1 MGAGLSFPVVTLPL
15 HPAPCDK
22 IIVPLLLSGES
33 LLKRGFQACN
43 LKCPETSLLAC
54 SGRWAL
60 GPWVGGWALPW
71 GPSHPSPREASE
83 HSTRATRGR
92 RRRTV
97 CGERARRSAQWGA
110 SDTALQGTRRRLGAP
125 ARASRTYSRAR
136 STRRAKRLTSRRRRV
151 EGRRRR
157 NVGSEGEPR
166 GATFRQP
173 PGRAAGRATGSEAQ
187 PLPGSAAGRG
197 SAVGPDSGPGD
208 SGRGGWPSPLP
219 APPLRASPP
228 GAPEH
233 VPRGP
238 RTRAWWGT
246 GPRTDTKPQGQE
258 TAAKV
263 ERVQNGLLRR
273 GARTPAGLG
282 AQGPTTGNKD
292 EPRSC
297 KPNTEPG
304 REGRRGR
311 GGSGRR
317 PPPTQG
323 DAKGAADP
331 VRLCGPEEARP
342 AEGDG
347 GRGWGQPAGASGRGR
362 AEQSR
367 ELEVAP
373 APTRAPVATDRSAA
387 GGRSRPCG
395 RGGAAG
401 RRPLPGR
408 GEQWVCTPH
417 VARGGRGTQR
427 TGRKR
432 GLERKDGRTGQRGLG
447 QARPQPPARL
457 RSVLGPSG
465 GSGGEARLEASPAP
479 ADGAGFSHQ
488 EPVERDDSSLF

>member
-1 MGAGLSFPVVTLPL
+1 M
-15 HPAPCDK
+15 
-22 IIVPLLLSGES
+22 
-33 LLKRGFQACN
+33 
-43 LKCPETSLLAC
+43 
-54 SGRWAL
+54 
-60 GPWVGGWALPW
+60 
-71 GPSHPSPREASE
+71 
-83 HSTRATRGR
+83 
-92 RRRTV
+92 

-110 SDTALQGTRRRLGAP
+110 SDTALQGTRRRHGAP

-136 STRRAKRLTSRRRRV
+136 STRRAKLLTSRRRRV

-208 SGRGGWPSPLP
+208 SRRGGWPSPPP

-238 RTRAWWGT
+238 RTRAWRGT

-282 AQGPTTGNKD
+282 AQGPPTGNKD

-331 VRLCGPEEARP
+331 VRLCGPEGARP
-342 AEGDG
+342 AEGDRTRVG
-347 GRGWGQPAGASGRGR
+347 TAGRGVRP
-362 AEQSR
+362 R
-367 ELEVAP
+367 E
-373 APTRAPVATDRSAA
+373 
-387 GGRSRPCG
+387 
-395 RGGAAG
+395 GGAE
-401 RRPLPGR
+401 PG
-408 GEQWVCTPH
+408 
-417 VARGGRGTQR
+417 ARGGPGPDQGAPWQR
-427 TGRKR
+427 TGRR
-432 GLERKDGRTGQRGLG
+432 PAVGAGL
-447 QARPQPPARL
+447 
-457 RSVLGPSG
+457 
-465 GSGGEARLEASPAP
+465 
-479 ADGAGFSHQ
+479 ADGAVLPGGAPSRTGRAVGLHPSRRPGWKGHP
-488 EPVERDDSSLF
+488 ENWTETWAGKERREDGGAGTRPGPAAAPRAAPPSAGAERVRSAPRSLADARRRRGIQSPGARRARR

>member
-1 MGAGLSFPVVTLPL
+1 M
-15 HPAPCDK
+15 
-22 IIVPLLLSGES
+22 
-33 LLKRGFQACN
+33 
-43 LKCPETSLLAC
+43 
-54 SGRWAL
+54 
-60 GPWVGGWALPW
+60 
-71 GPSHPSPREASE
+71 
-83 HSTRATRGR
+83 
-92 RRRTV
+92 

-136 STRRAKRLTSRRRRV
+136 STRRAKLLTSRRRRV

-208 SGRGGWPSPLP
+208 SRRGGWPSPLP

-238 RTRAWWGT
+238 RTRAWRGT

-282 AQGPTTGNKD
+282 AQGPPTGNKD

-331 VRLCGPEEARP
+331 VRLCGPEGARP

-347 GRGWGQPAGASGRGR
+347 GRGWGQPAGASG
-362 AEQSR
+362 E
-367 ELEVAP
+367 
-373 APTRAPVATDRSAA
+373 
-387 GGRSRPCG
+387 GGRSR
-395 RGGAAG
+395 AG
-401 RRPLPGR
+401 
-408 GEQWVCTPH
+408 
-417 VARGGRGTQR
+417 
-427 TGRKR
+427 
-432 GLERKDGRTGQRGLG
+432 
-447 QARPQPPARL
+447 
-457 RSVLGPSG
+457 S
-465 GSGGEARLEASPAP
+465 
-479 ADGAGFSHQ
+479 
-488 EPVERDDSSLF
+488 